1 MAYLVRA
8 ALIAVAAIVFFQVR
22 NRLRWRALKKWG
34 EQHGCG
40 DAPEVKN
47 QLPGGIERYS
57 IIFTG
62 MKGAPKIVRGDF
74 LRILPR
80 IHTSRIF

>member
-1 MAYLVRA
+1 MAYVVRL

-22 NRLRWRALKKWG
+22 NWLRWRALKKWG

-40 DAPEVKN
+40 DAPELENK
-47 QLPGGIERYS
+47 LPGGLDRWY

-62 MKGAPKIVRGDF
+62 MKGKIEIVQETVPEVR
-74 LRILPR
+74 LA
-80 IHTSRIF
+80 T